1 MARAEIIGKD
11 AARAAAMAS
20 IAEAER
26 KFALN
31 LDALVRDIDDHIKAL
46 TPVNTGQAVRN
57 YIWSVGQPNSVVYEA
72 IDNGPPGPTN
82 SMTLGSEPRRGPNEA
97 AAARSL
103 GTLGI
108 AANPFAVIYLT
119 NLSPDIEGLELGLL
133 PGPPLRSR
141 SPSGMFGIT
150 AAYFN
155 SLIASKGML
164 R

>member
-1 MARAEIIGKD
+1 MARAELVGKD
-11 AARAAAMAS
+11 AARRNAMAS
-20 IAEAER
+20 IEALER
-26 KFALN
+26 KFTQN
-31 LDALVRDIDDHIKAL
+31 LDQLVRDIDDHIKAL

-57 YIWSVGQPNSVVYEA
+57 YIWSIGSPNSIVYDA

-82 SMTLGSEPRRGPNEA
+82 SMSLGSEPRRGPNEE

-103 GTLGI
+103 TTLNLQQ
-108 AANPFAVIYLT
+108 NPFAQIYLT

-150 AAYFN
+150 ASYFN
-155 SLIASKGML
+155 SVIASRGML